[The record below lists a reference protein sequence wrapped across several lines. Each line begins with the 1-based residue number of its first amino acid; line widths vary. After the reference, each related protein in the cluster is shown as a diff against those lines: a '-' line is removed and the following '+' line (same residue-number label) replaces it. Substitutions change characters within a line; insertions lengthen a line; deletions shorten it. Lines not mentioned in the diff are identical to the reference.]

1 MTSDFHDFSRISI
14 GGFAALGNGRFP
26 PGSADD
32 DPLRTLA
39 RQGTICVM
47 NADPSR
53 LWTRGR
59 VLGAVASSLLL
70 VCFILPPTWEL
81 ANRPCDL
88 SPRCPAPIETG
99 VVPILALL
107 ALYCLLV
114 GYFISRI
121 IDGGPQDRRTVTVA
135 FLVALSLFGGVLW
148 TMLQA
153 AFW

>member
-1 MTSDFHDFSRISI
+1 
-14 GGFAALGNGRFP
+14 
-26 PGSADD
+26 
-32 DPLRTLA
+32 
-39 RQGTICVM
+39 M

-59 VLGAVASSLLL
+59 VLGAVASTLLL

-81 ANRPCDL
+81 ATGPCDL

-99 VVPILALL
+99 VVPVLALL
-107 ALYCLLV
+107 GLYCLLV

-121 IDGGPQDRRTVTVA
+121 IDHSPQDRRSVTVA
-135 FLVALSLFGGVLW
+135 FLVAVSVFGGFLW
-148 TMLQA
+148 AMLNA